1 MKIKLVFFS
10 LLLLTIGCKSDD
22 DSIKNEEIK
31 IALNPPEWIKGVW
44 IDETLTENGDFG
56 WKFTDDDAIWIIGG
70 SESFSLKSRAQY
82 EIDISS
88 QANNQNDVLRET
100 FGENFYKITEIS
112 YDGGYL
118 ESDYYF
124 EKENNSI
131 IIWKSGP
138 GFEDY
143 VLTKR
148 Q

>member
-112 YDGGYL
+112 YDGGY
-118 ESDYYF
+118 F
-124 EKENNSI
+124 HN
-131 IIWKSGP
+131 
-138 GFEDY
+138 
-143 VLTKR
+143 
-148 Q
+148 